1 VPESA
6 PESTATPLTEPR
18 EGLPPVTADDAGLA
32 RVAAAIAAGTGPIAV
47 DTERASGYR
56 YGQSAY
62 LVQLRRDGSGSHL
75 VDPIGIDD
83 WTPLIE
89 ALDGP
94 EWVLHSASQDI
105 PALRELGLRIRS
117 LFDTELA
124 ARLLGLPRVG
134 LAALLEQ
141 ELGFLLAKEHSA
153 VDWSTRP
160 LPEPW
165 LRYAALDV
173 ELLLD
178 LRDILAERL
187 VAAGKYAWAQEEFAT
202 IIDAPPAA
210 PRTDPWRRTSGI
222 HKVRGARRLAVVRE
236 LWEARD
242 EVAQARDVAPGRLVP
257 DSAIV
262 AAAQALPTS
271 DEALLSTQG
280 FIGRAARTSLP
291 TWWAAVATALAL
303 PDDQCPA
310 PPKGDGPPPPRAWA
324 DRYPEAAVR
333 WEHVRP
339 AMLDLAATVEMP
351 VENLLTPDL
360 VRRLTFDPPAPLTDA
375 AIRDYLRAGGAR
387 EWQVTQSTP
396 TLLTA
401 LEAAKDAPPVPS
413 EPVAAAAEAP
423 AE

>member
-1 VPESA
+1 
-6 PESTATPLTEPR
+6 
-18 EGLPPVTADDAGLA
+18 
-32 RVAAAIAAGTGPIAV
+32 
-47 DTERASGYR
+47 
-56 YGQSAY
+56 
-62 LVQLRRDGSGSHL
+62 
-75 VDPIGIDD
+75 
-83 WTPLIE
+83 
-89 ALDGP
+89 
-94 EWVLHSASQDI
+94 
-105 PALRELGLRIRS
+105 LGLRIRS

-187 VAAGKYAWAQEEFAT
+187 VAAGKYAWAQEEFSA
-202 IIDAPPAA
+202 IIDAPPPA

-242 EVAQARDVAPGRLVP
+242 DVARSRDVAPGRLLP
-257 DSAIV
+257 DSSIV
-262 AAAQALPTS
+262 AAAQALPIS
-271 DEALLSTQG
+271 EEALLSTQG

-291 TWWAAVATALAL
+291 TWWDAVATALAL

-310 PPKGDGPPPPRAWA
+310 PPKGDGPPPPRSWA
-324 DRYPEAAVR
+324 DRYPDAAVR

-339 AMLDLAATVEMP
+339 AMLELAETVQMP

-360 VRRLTFDPPAPLTDA
+360 VRRLTFDPPAPLTDS
-375 AIRDYLRAGGAR
+375 AIRDYVRAGGAR
-387 EWQVTQSTP
+387 EWQVTQCTP
-396 TLLTA
+396 TLLAA
-401 LEAAKDAPPVPS
+401 LEAAKDAPPAVA
-413 EPVAAAAEAP
+413 PVVEGAPEAAAD
-423 AE
+423 